1 MVVAGDETSKR
12 FHTDCPYFNGCDLF
26 ILSTS
31 WVASAISSSKV
42 FLVLLPAATIP
53 ELTIRFVCEST
64 LSILP
69 ASLESFDSK
78 SLRLIPLVS
87 ANSPSVNSVYLPIAL
102 FIFTKSSS
110 GKNLTTLVTTSAV
123 NLLECIFKP
132 LSFISFAS
140 PPLPSAP
147 SIILENKSDGMT
159 AASSFKPLSTFEF
172 HASMSSSIC
181 LVTFLP
187 SFLDS
192 IAELLSITVLAIS
205 PSVSVG
211 SSSPDIPRNLPK
223 PSCAAPATPP
233 SKEEKPICA
242 LLKSSC
248 APASI
253 KVFCAS
259 VSCSIANPASAPTVT
274 FKAVPLALSNN
285 SSCLPFMASSA
296 TFLRPSLVTSC
307 VTFSAAFL
315 D

>member
-53 ELTIRFVCEST
+53 ELIIRFDCDRT
-64 LSILP
+64 LRILP
-69 ASLESFDSK
+69 ASLESFASR

-87 ANSPSVNSVYLPIAL
+87 AISPNVSSVYLPKDLLI
-102 FIFTKSSS
+102 FIRSSS
-110 GKNLTTLVTTSAV
+110 GRNLTTLVITSAV
-123 NLLECIFKP
+123 SLLECIFKP

-147 SIILENKSDGMT
+147 SIILENKSDGIT

-187 SFLDS
+187 SCLES
-192 IAELLSITVLAIS
+192 IAELLSITALDIS
-205 PSVSVG
+205 SNVFVG
-211 SSSPDIPRNLPK
+211 SCSSDIPRNLPK

-233 SKEEKPICA
+233 SKEEKAVCV
-242 LLKSSC
+242 LLYSS
-248 APASI
+248 
-253 KVFCAS
+253 
-259 VSCSIANPASAPTVT
+259 
-274 FKAVPLALSNN
+274 
-285 SSCLPFMASSA
+285 
-296 TFLRPSLVTSC
+296 
-307 VTFSAAFL
+307 
-315 D
+315 